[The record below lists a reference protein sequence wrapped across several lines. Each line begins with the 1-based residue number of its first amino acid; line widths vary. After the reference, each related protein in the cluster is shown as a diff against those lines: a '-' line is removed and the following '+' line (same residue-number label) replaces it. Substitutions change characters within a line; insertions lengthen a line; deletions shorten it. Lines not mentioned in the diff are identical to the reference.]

1 MLRNVYYTL
10 NHMKE
15 KGVQPV
21 KVKGIMYT
29 ITLNQMKDKRVQP
42 VIAAMHYVGNYP
54 HWKKKGVQQKRGIR
68 YVGNYPQRNEGKGG
82 TISDDGEQLYG
93 HSESVS
99 I

>member
-1 MLRNVYYTL
+1 
-10 NHMKE
+10 MKE
-15 KGVQPV
+15 KGVKPV

-54 HWKKKGVQQKRGIR
+54 QWNKEKGGKTKRGIR